1 MHLPVISNYLISN
14 LQAPIAETRTRLE
27 DVSKEAVTGE
37 RANLV
42 EHLKGRIGDAFL
54 AKNAIDSISLQRDQL
69 TLRETRLDITQ
80 RTLTF
85 IQDSTA
91 DLATEFQAAIGREDE
106 AGQRLGGIEAREAID
121 VIFGALNV
129 RLGERYL
136 FSGDATA
143 TAPLPDSAA
152 LISDIEGIA
161 VSATDPADFEAQIA
175 AYFDDAA
182 GPWQQIIFAGSA
194 STSEADAISAIDPSI
209 SGIIRSLSV
218 IALADG
224 DPGFPIV
231 QDNPAIFQTAAA
243 HLREAQTDLIDTRAG
258 LGLFQEQIARDQE
271 VLDKEEIILTNAYTR
286 IAGRDQF
293 EAATELRNLQTNLE
307 ASYLLTNRLSN
318 LSLLN
323 FIR

>member
-1 MHLPVISNYLISN
+1 MRLPVISNFLVSN

-27 DVSKEAVTGE
+27 NVSKEAVTGE
-37 RANLV
+37 RANLS
-42 EHLKGRIGDAFL
+42 EHLSGRVGKAFL
-54 AKNAIDSISLQRDQL
+54 AKHATDGIELEREQL
-69 TLRETRLDITQ
+69 TLRETRLDLTQ

-85 IQDSTA
+85 IQESTS
-91 DLATEFQAAIGREDE
+91 DLATEVQSALGREDT
-106 AGQRLGGIEAREAID
+106 AAQRLGGKEAREAIE

-161 VSATDPADFEAQIA
+161 VSASDAADFTTQISD
-175 AYFDDAA
+175 YFSDPA
-182 GPWQQIIFAGSA
+182 GPWQQVIFAGSQN
-194 STSEADAISAIDPSI
+194 TSDPDAVSAIDPSI
-209 SGIIRSLSV
+209 SGIIESLSV

-231 QDNPAIFQTAAA
+231 DDNPELFQVAAA
-243 HLREAQTDLIDTRAG
+243 KLREAQTDLINTRADRG
-258 LGLFQEQIARDQE
+258 LIQEQIARDQD
-271 VLDKEEIILTNAYTR
+271 VLSSEEIILNNALTS
-286 IAGRDQF
+286 IIGRDQF
-293 EAATELRNLQTNLE
+293 EAATELRELQTTLE